1 MRPGLARGVRGRP
14 EPSTPEEAVYVVIG
28 LLLVFMALAGS
39 VLRRLPVSTA
49 MLYLVVGVA
58 LGPRG
63 TGTIVLDP
71 LRSSALLERLT
82 EIGVIISLF
91 TAGLKLRVSPRDP
104 LWRPAVR
111 LAFLSMTLTVALV
124 AAVGVLGLGLPLGAA
139 VLLGAVLAPTDPVL
153 AADVQVADP
162 GDRDR
167 LRFTL
172 TAEAGLN
179 DGAAFPFVMLGLGL
193 MGLHD
198 LGWAGWRWL
207 AVDAVWAVAAGLGI
221 GWALGTVIARL
232 VVYLR
237 REYRTALG
245 LDEFLTLG
253 LIALAYGAAL
263 LAHAYG
269 FLAVFA
275 AGLALR
281 RVERK
286 ATARDEPIDPGRI
299 EEPREAAA
307 GAAAGAAAA
316 SDPRKAPA
324 YMAHAVLGFNEQ
336 LERIGEVALVLLLG
350 AMLVPRL
357 VSVEAL
363 WAAPLLFLLIRPAA
377 VFTGLAGSAARPAE
391 RQLMAWFGIRGIGSL
406 YYLAYALG
414 RGVPPDVAERLAALT
429 LTLVAVSVFAHGI
442 SVTPLMARYER
453 RRRTPAA

>member
-1 MRPGLARGVRGRP
+1 
-14 EPSTPEEAVYVVIG
+14 VYVVIG
-28 LLLVFMALAGS
+28 LLLVFMAIAGS

-49 MLYLVVGVA
+49 MLYLLVGFA

-63 TGTIVLDP
+63 TGTIILDP
-71 LRSSALLERLT
+71 LRDSALLERLT

-91 TAGLKLRVSPRDP
+91 TAGLKLRVSLRDP
-104 LWRPAVR
+104 LWRPALR
-111 LAFLSMTLTVALV
+111 LAFLSMMLTVALV

-139 VLLGAVLAPTDPVL
+139 VLLGAILAPTDPVL

-172 TAEAGLN
+172 TGEAGLN

-198 LGWAGWRWL
+198 LGWGGWRWL
-207 AVDAVWAVAAGLGI
+207 AVDVVWAVAAGLGI
-221 GWALGTVIARL
+221 GWALGTAIAHL

-237 REYRTALG
+237 REYKTAVG

-286 ATARDEPIDPGRI
+286 ETGRDEPVEPGRI
-299 EEPREAAA
+299 EEPQETAAGAEAAA
-307 GAAAGAAAA
+307 T
-316 SDPRKAPA
+316 DPRKAPA

-336 LERIGEVALVLLLG
+336 LERVGEVALVLLLG
-350 AMLVPRL
+350 AMLAPRL
-357 VSVEAL
+357 VAADAL
-363 WAAPLLFLLIRPAA
+363 WAAPLLFLFVRPAA
-377 VFTGLAGSAARPAE
+377 VFIGLAGSEARPAE
-391 RQLMAWFGIRGIGSL
+391 RRLMAWFGIRGIGSL

-414 RGVPPDVAERLAALT
+414 RGVPPDIAERLAALT

-442 SVTPLMARYER
+442 SVTPLMERYER
-453 RRRTPAA
+453 RRRDAPAA